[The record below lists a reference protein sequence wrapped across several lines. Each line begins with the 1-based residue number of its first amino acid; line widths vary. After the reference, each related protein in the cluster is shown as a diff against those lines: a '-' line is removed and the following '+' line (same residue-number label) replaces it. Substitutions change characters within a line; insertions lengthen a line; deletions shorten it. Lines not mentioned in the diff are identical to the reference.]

1 MKDQANAL
9 AQQIGAQ
16 LPLKDIH
23 LPPEIGIWPPAP
35 GWWVLLILVLA
46 VIGLSIWLWRR
57 YQRHPVTGALR
68 ELKRIDAQYS
78 RDQNKSE
85 LALAYCTL
93 LKRTAISIYPRAEVA
108 SLTGERWQQFLCEQ
122 SVKNAGG
129 EGEVKALLAASCQR
143 EPSFVEAAV
152 QRWLR
157 GWLKAQRRWR

>member
-57 YQRHPVTGALR
+57 YQRHPVTGG
-68 ELKRIDAQYS
+68 E
-78 RDQNKSE
+78 
-85 LALAYCTL
+85 
-93 LKRTAISIYPRAEVA
+93 PRASA
-108 SLTGERWQQFLCEQ
+108 S
-122 SVKNAGG
+122 AGG
-129 EGEVKALLAASCQR
+129 
-143 EPSFVEAAV
+143 
-152 QRWLR
+152 
-157 GWLKAQRRWR
+157 